1 MKRSFLILA
10 VVATVLASCTDE
22 KVLNQVQTS
31 NNPTVIGF
39 GTYAQKPTKAIR
51 NYDTIGVRLEDYHK
65 SFVVYGTKYS
75 NIKDF
80 DIVADTIYVFGDKA
94 SATDSVA
101 GTVCDYVGA
110 TSFYGSDWEY
120 TDVRYWDKQ
129 ATYDFIAFAPK
140 YAPFAYQY
148 VDSVSRVGAK
158 GNKFVSSDFELCGQ
172 NLQDTIEA
180 DSYNHMKEILVGFT
194 KDSANEVGKDLD
206 IMISE
211 LNSNQNG
218 NDYIKKTSANN
229 KDVNLLFRHILA
241 KLNITIAKASVLDT
255 ATVTIKSI
263 SLDSLKYKGRY
274 NGEEWVA
281 YDREPGDSTY
291 SIKFN
296 AADRE
301 ARYAEIPASGKKK
314 YFVESIVMPQTLD
327 SLCCLTVKYD
337 IQRGSHKEPFISRFS
352 IYDDNIFTKFE
363 DCYNYTLNI
372 TINPTYITFDAKSD
386 IWNDEESEKK
396 SHNETLN

>member
-1 MKRSFLILA
+1 MRKSILILA
-10 VVATVLASCTDE
+10 AAATVLASCTNE
-22 KVLNQVQTS
+22 KVLNEIQTS
-31 NNPTVIGF
+31 STPTVIGF
-39 GTYAQKPTKAIR
+39 GTYAEKPTKAIKT
-51 NYDTIGVRLEDYHK
+51 YSTGVQLEDYHK

-75 NIKDF
+75 SIKDF
-80 DIVADTIYVFGDKA
+80 DIEADTIYVFGDVA

-101 GTVCDYVGA
+101 GTICDYVEGK
-110 TSFYGSDWEY
+110 TFYGSNWEY

-140 YAPFAYQY
+140 FAPMAYKYAKA
-148 VDSVSRVGAK
+148 DSKVGAK
-158 GNKFVSSDFELCGQ
+158 GNMFVSSDFKLCGQ

-180 DSYNHMKEILVGFT
+180 ASGSHLSEILVGFT
-194 KDSANEVGKDLD
+194 KSYEDEPGKDLD

-218 NDYIKKTSANN
+218 NDYINKTKNDN
-229 KDVNLLFRHILA
+229 KDVNLQFHHILA
-241 KLNITIAKASVLDT
+241 KLNITIAKANVLDT
-255 ATVTIKSI
+255 ATVTIKSL

-274 NGEEWVA
+274 NGEKWVA
-281 YDREPGDSTY
+281 YNRVPGDTTY

-296 AADRE
+296 AEDNSAK
-301 ARYAEIPASGKKK
+301 YSVIPASTDTNKKK

-327 SLCCLTVKYD
+327 STCTLTVKYD

-352 IYDDNIFTKFE
+352 IYDENIFSEFK

-386 IWNDEESEKK
+386 KWDHEGSA
-396 SHNETLN
+396 NEQLN

>member
-1 MKRSFLILA
+1 MRKSILILA
-10 VVATVLASCTDE
+10 AAATVLASCTNE
-22 KVLNQVQTS
+22 KVLNEIQTS
-31 NNPTVIGF
+31 SSNPTVIGF
-39 GTYAQKPTKAIR
+39 GTYAEKPTKAIKT
-51 NYDTIGVRLEDYHK
+51 YSTGVKLEDYHK

-75 NIKDF
+75 NIEDF
-80 DIVADTIYVFGDKA
+80 DIVADTIYVFGDVA

-101 GTVCDYVGA
+101 GTVCDYVDDNNL
-110 TSFYGSDWEY
+110 FYGSNWEY

-140 YAPFAYQY
+140 FAPFRYQY

-158 GNKFVSSDFELCGQ
+158 GNKFVSSDFELYGQ
-172 NLQDTIEA
+172 NLQDTTEA
-180 DSYNHMKEILVGFT
+180 ASGNHLKELLVGFT
-194 KDSANEVGKDLD
+194 RDSLNEPGKDLD

-218 NDYIKKTSANN
+218 NDYIKKTAANN
-229 KDVNLLFRHILA
+229 KDVNLQFHHILA

-263 SLDSLKYKGRY
+263 SLDSLNYKGRY
-274 NGEEWVA
+274 DGEKWIA
-281 YDREPGDSTY
+281 YNRVPGDTTY

-296 AADRE
+296 AENNSAK
-301 ARYAEIPASGKKK
+301 YAVIPASTDTNKKK

-327 SLCCLTVKYD
+327 SRCSLTVKYD

-352 IYDDNIFTKFE
+352 IYDENIFSEFK

-386 IWNDEESEKK
+386 KWDYEGSA
-396 SHNETLN
+396 NEQLN